1 MKLTKRFAMISAM
14 AAAAILLSAGG
25 AQAQGDGGLLSVLGN
40 TPLLKLSHLVPQTK
54 QAKGGT
60 STDGGA
66 TNNNNNNNNN
76 NNGNGAA
83 TNNNNNNNN
92 VSAQAPGGLLSL
104 LDNLSLLN
112 LQICPKGQEG
122 TTNTFSGNQNINCN
136 QH

>member
-1 MKLTKRFAMISAM
+1 M
-14 AAAAILLSAGG
+14 
-25 AQAQGDGGLLSVLGN
+25 
-40 TPLLKLSHLVPQTK
+40 PQTK

-66 TNNNNNNNNN
+66 TNNNNNNNNNNGGIANNNNNN

-104 LDNLSLLN
+104 LDNLSLFN

-122 TTNTFSGNQNINCN
+122 STNTFTGNQNINCN